1 MSEFSKRIRDELDF
15 REEARNAAMLRRN
28 FQGEPRVVVPE
39 VVTELVTRRVLVLEY
54 VEGTRID
61 RLHERLASG
70 ELDLQRLVETVVDAY
85 IKMMLEDGVF
95 HADPHAGNLLVD
107 PQGRLVLLDFGM
119 VLQVERE
126 TRRRLVET
134 VLAAARQDV
143 DGVINGFYELGILD
157 PDVDRGTVR
166 DAAQSL
172 MAVSLRDDDLAAAD
186 PAAGRAGTA
195 DVLRVAADAAVQP
208 GLLRPGG
215 RARRGDR
222 APLRPELQR
231 ARDGPAGARPLGE
244 AADAGRARAGPARAA
259 SPTGPRRRSPRRAT
273 LRDLV
278 RRVERDELRVRWH
291 PRDTLELQRFL
302 AQQVRRALLALFAFT
317 IAVIASVVYL
327 ATRRLEVL
335 VLGLLIAFGMF
346 FVIFLLPTHL
356 FQNPLRFRRRWPAA
370 ERVARSG
377 PASGAASPSTA
388 RRACGTPPR
397 PRPWPAPGAR
407 GRRRWPARIPLPA
420 SENSTTWRWLLIRSR
435 SSPRTSAISS
445 RRTRAAR
452 RRSSQWS
459 QPWSTQ
465 AASAAPASSWTS
477 VPSSRASG
485 THERHGQR
493 HAREIQLEVRGEVL
507 LRPAAPSRCRKGR
520 RPSLRRG
527 GLEAGPPALHRRGE
541 SGSVQAD
548 LSLRARR
555 RRAGR

>member
-1 MSEFSKRIRDELDF
+1 MRALVIFGRLLPFVLAFMWDRRRFLVLGRPRRRDAERHRLRAERLTRALAELGPTFIKLAQVFAARADILPEPYLSAIATLTDQVPPLPPGVAERVVREELGRDVGQVFGRFEPEPLAAASLGQVHRASYAGREVVVKVLRPGVEELVGEDLDVSFRILFLLNLLFPNHRTRAITAIVSEFSKRIRDELDF

-28 FQGEPRVVVPE
+28 FQSEPRVVVPE

-61 RLHERLASG
+61 RLHERLAAG

-107 PQGRLVLLDFGM
+107 TQGRLVLLDFGM
-119 VLQVERE
+119 VLQVERD

-172 MAVSLRDDDLAAAD
+172 MAVSLKDETSPRQIQRLVEQVLNTFYEW
-186 PAAGRAGTA
+186 PLMLPSNLVYFGRAG
-195 DVLRVAADAAVQP
+195 VLVEGI
-208 GLLRPGG
+208 GLRYDPNFNAL
-215 RARRGDR
+215 AM
-222 APLRPELQR
+222 
-231 ARDGPAGARPLGE
+231 ARPVLDRSAKRLIRGVLEQDPRTRVTDWTQE
-244 AADAGRARAGPARAA
+244 AFTLAR
-259 SPTGPRRRSPRRAT
+259 T

-278 RRVERDELRVRWH
+278 CRVERDELRVRWH

-317 IAVIASVVYL
+317 VAVIASVVYL

-356 FQNPLRFRRRWPAA
+356 FQNPLRFRRRWPA
-370 ERVARSG
+370 R
-377 PASGAASPSTA
+377 
-388 RRACGTPPR
+388 
-397 PRPWPAPGAR
+397 
-407 GRRRWPARIPLPA
+407 
-420 SENSTTWRWLLIRSR
+420 
-435 SSPRTSAISS
+435 
-445 RRTRAAR
+445 
-452 RRSSQWS
+452 
-459 QPWSTQ
+459 
-465 AASAAPASSWTS
+465 
-477 VPSSRASG
+477 
-485 THERHGQR
+485 
-493 HAREIQLEVRGEVL
+493 
-507 LRPAAPSRCRKGR
+507 
-520 RPSLRRG
+520 
-527 GLEAGPPALHRRGE
+527 
-541 SGSVQAD
+541 
-548 LSLRARR
+548 
-555 RRAGR
+555 

>member
-1 MSEFSKRIRDELDF
+1 MRALVIFGRLLPFVLAFMWDRRRFLVLGRPRRRDAERHRRRAERLTSTLAELGPTFIKLAQVFAARADILPEPYLSAIATLTDQVPPLPPGVAERVVREELGRDVGQVFGRFEPEPLAAASLGQVHRATYAGREVVVKVLRPGVEELVAEDLDVSFRILFLLNLLFPNHRTRAITAIVSEFSKRIRDELDF
-15 REEARNAAMLRRN
+15 REEARNAGMLRRN
-28 FQGEPRVVVPE
+28 FQNEPRVIVPE
-39 VVTELVTRRVLVLEY
+39 VVPELVTRRVLVLEY

-119 VLQVERE
+119 VLQVERD

-172 MAVSLRDDDLAAAD
+172 MAVSLKDETSPRQIQRLVEQVLNTFYEW
-186 PAAGRAGTA
+186 PLMLPSNLVYFGRAG
-195 DVLRVAADAAVQP
+195 VLVEGI
-208 GLLRPGG
+208 GLRYDPNFNAL
-215 RARRGDR
+215 AM
-222 APLRPELQR
+222 
-231 ARDGPAGARPLGE
+231 ARPVLARSAKRLVRGVLEQDPRTRVTDWTQE
-244 AADAGRARAGPARAA
+244 AFTLAR
-259 SPTGPRRRSPRRAT
+259 T

-317 IAVIASVVYL
+317 VAVIASVVYL

-346 FVIFLLPTHL
+346 LVIFLLPTHL
-356 FQNPLRFRRRWPAA
+356 FQNPLRFRQ
-370 ERVARSG
+370 
-377 PASGAASPSTA
+377 
-388 RRACGTPPR
+388 
-397 PRPWPAPGAR
+397 
-407 GRRRWPARIPLPA
+407 RWPAR
-420 SENSTTWRWLLIRSR
+420 
-435 SSPRTSAISS
+435 
-445 RRTRAAR
+445 
-452 RRSSQWS
+452 
-459 QPWSTQ
+459 
-465 AASAAPASSWTS
+465 
-477 VPSSRASG
+477 
-485 THERHGQR
+485 
-493 HAREIQLEVRGEVL
+493 
-507 LRPAAPSRCRKGR
+507 
-520 RPSLRRG
+520 
-527 GLEAGPPALHRRGE
+527 
-541 SGSVQAD
+541 
-548 LSLRARR
+548 
-555 RRAGR
+555 

>member
-1 MSEFSKRIRDELDF
+1 VRALVIFGRLLPFVLAFMWDRRRFLVLGRPRRRNAERHRLRAERLTSTLAELGPTFIKLAQVFAARADILPEPYLSAIGTLTDQVPPLPPGVAERVVREELGRDVGQVFGRFEPEPLAAASLGQVHRATYAGREVVVKVLRPGVEELVGEDLDVSFRILFLLNLLFPNHRTRAITAIVSEFSKRIRDELDF

-28 FQGEPRVVVPE
+28 FQNEPRVIVPE

-107 PQGRLVLLDFGM
+107 TQGRLVLLDFGM
-119 VLQVERE
+119 VLQVERD

-172 MAVSLRDDDLAAAD
+172 MAVSLKDETSPRQIQRLVEQVLSTFYEW
-186 PAAGRAGTA
+186 PLMLPSNLVYFGRAG
-195 DVLRVAADAAVQP
+195 VLVEGI
-208 GLLRPGG
+208 GLRYDPNFNALAMARPVLD
-215 RARRGDR
+215 RSARRLVRGVLEQDPR
-222 APLRPELQR
+222 TRVTDWTQEAFTL
-231 ARDGPAGARPLGE
+231 AR
-244 AADAGRARAGPARAA
+244 
-259 SPTGPRRRSPRRAT
+259 T

-317 IAVIASVVYL
+317 VAVIASVVYL

-356 FQNPLRFRRRWPAA
+356 FQNPLRFRRRWPA
-370 ERVARSG
+370 R
-377 PASGAASPSTA
+377 
-388 RRACGTPPR
+388 
-397 PRPWPAPGAR
+397 
-407 GRRRWPARIPLPA
+407 
-420 SENSTTWRWLLIRSR
+420 
-435 SSPRTSAISS
+435 
-445 RRTRAAR
+445 
-452 RRSSQWS
+452 
-459 QPWSTQ
+459 
-465 AASAAPASSWTS
+465 
-477 VPSSRASG
+477 
-485 THERHGQR
+485 
-493 HAREIQLEVRGEVL
+493 
-507 LRPAAPSRCRKGR
+507 
-520 RPSLRRG
+520 
-527 GLEAGPPALHRRGE
+527 
-541 SGSVQAD
+541 
-548 LSLRARR
+548 
-555 RRAGR
+555 